1 MGTRYFGERVAR
13 REDPRLL
20 TGRGTYVDDVQPPHL
35 LHAAV
40 LRSPHARA
48 RIRRID
54 TSRAAAIP
62 GVALVLTH
70 ADLPAALQAP
80 LPKLIAHPSL
90 IHHKTQ
96 YALAPGQVRHVGE
109 PVAFVVADSRY
120 RAEDALDAIEVD
132 YEVLPAVTD
141 LEAAVRPGGPLVH
154 EDMGTN
160 VCAEYTQ
167 RVGDPDAAFARAPHV
182 FRERLRMDRGTA
194 APMETRGVV
203 AIWDP
208 RMRDLVVY
216 DSTQAPIR
224 IRNYLAALLGLP
236 QGSVRVIAP
245 DVGGGFGPKI
255 MMCYPEEVLT
265 THAAMRLGRPV
276 KWIEDRR
283 ECFMAMN
290 QEREQI
296 HDAEIAVDDDGRIL
310 AVRTRFLYDSG
321 AYIPYG
327 IIVPIVTSTQLPG
340 PYRIPN
346 YECTFKAVFTN
357 KVIVSPYRGAG
368 RPHGCFVMERLIERV
383 ARELHIDRA
392 EVRRRNFIQPH
403 EFPYDTGLIFQDNAP
418 LIYDSGN
425 YPAVFERAL
434 EMIGYADWPARKA
447 AAAAAGRTLG
457 LGFACYVEGTGIG
470 PYEGCRVT
478 VEPTGKVFAA
488 TSVGTQGQGHYT
500 SFAQIVADAL
510 GVDVG
515 DVTITTGDSG
525 AFGWGTGTFASR
537 AAVVAGN
544 AVGLAAQAVRQK
556 ALMVAAALLEA
567 HPDDLELAGGRVFVR
582 GSPGRSVTL
591 GQVAA
596 AADPLRGTIPPQWE
610 GPGLEATRYFAP
622 PRGTFAAGCH
632 AAIIEIDRGTGA
644 VRILKYV
651 VVHDCGKIINP
662 LILEG
667 QIQGGVAQGIG
678 GAFYEK
684 LVYDESGQLLTQ
696 TFMDYLLPTIAEVPK
711 VEIGH
716 VETPSPL
723 NPLGVK
729 GAGEAGVIPVPA
741 VFASAIDD
749 ALGVRIAQMPLSH
762 SALLEMVLD
771 HEAAAVP
778 VAAAGDAAAARGG
791 DP

>member
-1 MGTRYFGERVAR
+1 VGTRYFGERVAR

-20 TGRGTYVDDVQPPHL
+20 TGRGTYVDDVQPPNV

-54 TSRAAAIP
+54 TSRAASLP

-70 ADLPAALQAP
+70 ADLPPALQAP
-80 LPKLIAHPSL
+80 LPRLIPHPAL

-120 RAEDALDAIEVD
+120 RAEDALDLIEVD

-141 LEAAVRPGGPLVH
+141 LEAAVRPDSPLVH

-208 RMRDLVVY
+208 RLRDLVIY

-224 IRNYLAALLGLP
+224 IRNYLAGLLGLP
-236 QGSVRVIAP
+236 QSSVRVIAP

-255 MMCYPEEVLT
+255 MMCYPEEVLVP
-265 THAAMRLGRPV
+265 HAAMRLGRPV

-283 ECFMAMN
+283 ECFMSMN

-296 HDAEIAVDDDGRIL
+296 HDAEIATDDHGRIL

-327 IIVPIVTSTQLPG
+327 IIVPIVASTQLPG

-383 ARELHIDRA
+383 ARELRIDRA

-418 LIYDSGN
+418 LIYDSGD
-425 YPAVFERAL
+425 YPAVFEKAL
-434 EMIGYADWPARKA
+434 GMIGYADWPAQKA
-447 AAAAAGRTLG
+447 AAAAQGRTLG
-457 LGFACYVEGTGIG
+457 LGLACYVEGTGIG

-478 VEPTGKVFAA
+478 VEPSGKVYAA

-515 DVTITTGDSG
+515 DVTVTTGDSG

-556 ALMVAAALLEA
+556 ALMVAATLLEA

-582 GSPGRSVTL
+582 GSPSRSVSL
-591 GQVAA
+591 GEVAA
-596 AADPLRGTIPPQWE
+596 AANPLRGTIPREWE

-662 LILEG
+662 LIVEG

-678 GAFYEK
+678 GAFYER
-684 LVYDESGQLLTQ
+684 LVYDGDGQLLTQ
-696 TFMDYLLPTIAEVPK
+696 TFMDYLLPTIAEVPT

-723 NPLGVK
+723 NPLGIK

-749 ALGVRIAQMPLSH
+749 ALGVRITEMPLSH

-771 HEAAAVP
+771 HEAAAAP
-778 VAAAGDAAAARGG
+778 SAAAGHAAGG
-791 DP
+791 CGGGA

>member
-1 MGTRYFGERVAR
+1 M
-13 REDPRLL
+13 
-20 TGRGTYVDDVQPPHL
+20 
-35 LHAAV
+35 
-40 LRSPHARA
+40 S
-48 RIRRID
+48 
-54 TSRAAAIP
+54 
-62 GVALVLTH
+62 
-70 ADLPAALQAP
+70 
-80 LPKLIAHPSL
+80 
-90 IHHKTQ
+90 
-96 YALAPGQVRHVGE
+96 
-109 PVAFVVADSRY
+109 
-120 RAEDALDAIEVD
+120 
-132 YEVLPAVTD
+132 
-141 LEAAVRPGGPLVH
+141 
-154 EDMGTN
+154 
-160 VCAEYTQ
+160 
-167 RVGDPDAAFARAPHV
+167 
-182 FRERLRMDRGTA
+182 
-194 APMETRGVV
+194 
-203 AIWDP
+203 
-208 RMRDLVVY
+208 
-216 DSTQAPIR
+216 
-224 IRNYLAALLGLP
+224 
-236 QGSVRVIAP
+236 
-245 DVGGGFGPKI
+245 
-255 MMCYPEEVLT
+255 
-265 THAAMRLGRPV
+265 
-276 KWIEDRR
+276 
-283 ECFMAMN
+283 MN

-296 HDAEIAVDDDGRIL
+296 HDAEIATDDDGRIL

-327 IIVPIVTSTQLPG
+327 IIVPIVASTQLPG

-425 YPAVFERAL
+425 YPAVFEKAL
-434 EMIGYADWPARKA
+434 EMIGYADWPAQKA
-447 AAAAAGRTLG
+447 AAAAAGRTVGLG
-457 LGFACYVEGTGIG
+457 LACYVEGTGIG

-478 VEPTGKVFAA
+478 VEPSGKVFAA

-544 AVGLAAQAVRQK
+544 AVGLAAQAVRQR
-556 ALMVAAALLEA
+556 ALLVAANLLEA
-567 HPDDLELAGGRVFVR
+567 HPDDLELAGGRVFVK
-582 GSPGRSVTL
+582 GSPGRSVPL
-591 GQVAA
+591 GEVAA
-596 AADPLRGTIPPQWE
+596 AANPLRGTIPPEWE

-678 GAFYEK
+678 GAFYER
-684 LVYDESGQLLTQ
+684 LVYDDDGQLLTQ

-749 ALGVRIAQMPLSH
+749 ALGVRVAAMPLSH
-762 SALLEMVLD
+762 SALLEMVLSR
-771 HEAAAVP
+771 EAAAVS
-778 VAAAGDAAAARGG
+778 AAAASEGAAGPGG
-791 DP
+791 AP

>member
-1 MGTRYFGERVAR
+1 MGTRYFGERVQR
-13 REDPRLL
+13 SEDPRLL
-20 TGRGTYVDDVQPPHL
+20 TGRGTYVDDVQPAAA

-48 RIRRID
+48 RITRLD
-54 TSRAAAIP
+54 ASRAAAMP

-70 ADLPAALQAP
+70 GDLPPVLKEP
-80 LPKLIAHPSL
+80 LPKLIPHPAL

-109 PVAFVVADSRY
+109 PVAFVVATSRY
-120 RAEDALDAIEVD
+120 LAEDALETIEVEYD
-132 YEVLPAVTD
+132 LLPAVVD
-141 LEAAVRPGGPLVH
+141 LEAAVQRGSPPVH

-167 RVGDPDAAFARAPHV
+167 RVGDPDAAFDGAPHV

-203 AIWDP
+203 AIWDTKT
-208 RMRDLVVY
+208 RQLVVY
-216 DSTQAPIR
+216 DSTQAPIP
-224 IRNYLAALLGLP
+224 IRNGLARLLGLP
-236 QGSVRVIAP
+236 QSSVRVIAP

-255 MMCYPEEVLT
+255 MMFYPEEVLVS
-265 THAAMRLGRPV
+265 HAAMHLGRPV

-283 ECFMAMN
+283 ENFVSMN

-296 HDAEIAVDDDGRIL
+296 HDAEIAVDSDGRIL
-310 AVRTRFLYDSG
+310 AVRTRFLYDAG

-327 IIVPIVTSTQLPG
+327 IIVPIVASTQLVG

-346 YECTFKAVFTN
+346 YECTFRAVFTN

-383 ARELHIDRA
+383 ARELKIDRA
-392 EVRRRNFIQPH
+392 EVRRRNFVQPD

-418 LIYDSGN
+418 LIYDSGD
-425 YPAVFERAL
+425 YPAVFEKAL
-434 EMIGYADWPARKA
+434 AMIGYADWPARKA
-447 AAAAAGRTLG
+447 AAAREGRTVG
-457 LGFACYVEGTGIG
+457 LGIGFYVEGTGIG

-478 VEPTGKVFAA
+478 VEPTGKVYAA

-510 GVDVG
+510 GVDVRE
-515 DVTITTGDSG
+515 VTITTGDSG
-525 AFGWGTGTFASR
+525 AFNWGTGTFASR

-544 AVGLAAQAVRQK
+544 AVALAAQAVRQK
-556 ALMVAAALLEA
+556 ALVVAAKLLEA
-567 HPDDLELAGGRVFVR
+567 RAEDLELAGGQVFVR
-582 GSPGRSVTL
+582 GSPARSVAL
-591 GQVAA
+591 GDVATA
-596 AADPLRGTIPPQWE
+596 ANPLRGTIPQEWE
-610 GPGLEATRYFAP
+610 GPGLEASRYFAP
-622 PRGTFAAGCH
+622 PRGTFAGGCH
-632 AAIIEIDRGTGA
+632 AAIVEIDRGTGA
-644 VRILKYV
+644 LRIERYV

-662 LILEG
+662 MIVEG

-678 GAFYEK
+678 NAFYEK
-684 LVYDESGQLLTQ
+684 LVYDDEGQLLTQ
-696 TFMDYLLPTIAEVPK
+696 TFMDYLLPTIAEVPRA
-711 VEIGH
+711 EIGH

-729 GAGEAGVIPVPA
+729 GAGEAGVIPAPA
-741 VFASAIDD
+741 VIASAIDD
-749 ALGVRIAQMPLSH
+749 ALGTRITEMPLSH
-762 SALLEMVLD
+762 SKLLDLLLD
-771 HEAAAVP
+771 TAP
-778 VAAAGDAAAARGG
+778 AAAGGARAGG
-791 DP
+791 AEMGTGNRA

>member
-1 MGTRYFGERVAR
+1 MGTRYFGEPVRR

-20 TGRGTYVDDVQPPHL
+20 TGRGTYVDDVQPPNL

-48 RIRRID
+48 RISHLD
-54 TSRAAAIP
+54 VSRAAAVP
-62 GVALVLTH
+62 GVALVLAH
-70 ADLPAALQAP
+70 ADLPATLGAP
-80 LPKLIAHPSL
+80 LPRLIPHPAL

-109 PVAFVVADSRY
+109 PVAFVVAASRY
-120 RAEDALDAIEVD
+120 LAEDALDLIEAA
-132 YEVLPAVTD
+132 YEPLPAVVD
-141 LEAAVRPGGPLVH
+141 LEAAARPGGPLVH

-167 RVGDPDAAFARAPHV
+167 RVGDPDTAFAAAPHV
-182 FRERLRMDRGTA
+182 FRERLRMDRGA
-194 APMETRGVV
+194 ASPIETRGVL
-203 AIWDP
+203 AAWNE
-208 RMRDLVVY
+208 RTGELVVY

-236 QGSVRVIAP
+236 QNHVRVIAP

-255 MMCYPEEVLT
+255 MMCYPEEILVPL
-265 THAAMRLGRPV
+265 AAMRLGRPV

-283 ECFMAMN
+283 ENFVSTN

-296 HDAEIAVDDDGRIL
+296 HDAEIAVDAEGRIL

-327 IIVPIVTSTQLPG
+327 IIVPIVASTQLVG

-346 YECTFKAVFTN
+346 YECSFKAVFTN

-368 RPHGCFVMERLIERV
+368 RPHGCFVMERLMDRV
-383 ARELHIDRA
+383 ARELGVDRA
-392 EVRRRNFIQPH
+392 EVRRRNLIQPDQ
-403 EFPYDTGLIFQDNAP
+403 FPYDTGLIFQDNAP
-418 LIYDSGN
+418 LVYDSGN
-425 YPAVFERAL
+425 YPAVFARAL
-434 EMIGYADWPARKA
+434 DLIGYADWPGAQA
-447 AAAAAGRTLG
+447 AARRDGRTLG
-457 LGFACYVEGTGIG
+457 LGVALYVEGTGIG

-478 VEPTGKVFAA
+478 VEPTGRVYAA
-488 TSVGTQGQGHYT
+488 TSVGTQGQGHFT

-544 AVGLAAQAVRQK
+544 AVALAAAAVREK
-556 ALMVAAALLEA
+556 ALLVAARLLEA
-567 HPDDLELAGGRVFVR
+567 RPEDVELAGGRAFVR
-582 GSPGRSVTL
+582 GSPARAVAL
-591 GQVAA
+591 GEVAVAA
-596 AADPLRGTIPPQWE
+596 NPLRGTIPPEWE
-610 GPGLEATRYFAP
+610 GPGLEASRYFAP

-632 AAIIEIDRGTGA
+632 AAIVEIDRDTGGLA
-644 VRILKYV
+644 VQKYV
-651 VVHDCGKIINP
+651 VVHDCGRVINP
-662 LILEG
+662 LILGG
-667 QIQGGVAQGIG
+667 QIEGGVAQGIG
-678 GAFYEK
+678 NAFYEQ
-684 LVYDESGQLLTQ
+684 LVYDPDGQVLTQ
-696 TFMDYLLPTIAEVPK
+696 TYMDYLLPTASEVPS
-711 VEIGH
+711 VEIAH
-716 VETPSPL
+716 IETPSPL

-741 VFASAIDD
+741 VIASAIDD
-749 ALGVRIAQMPLSH
+749 ALGTRVTEMPLSH
-762 SALLEMVLD
+762 GRLLALARGSPAGVG
-771 HEAAAVP
+771 APGAGT
-778 VAAAGDAAAARGG
+778 GDAA
-791 DP
+791 